1 MCMQI
6 EQSAPEVEIEGRQ
19 QLMVRRDVGRT
30 RAWNVCSLSLVSQA
44 PEVAFCGAAAIKK
57 HRVVAQLTSV
67 LHPPLH

>member
-19 QLMVRRDVGRT
+19 QLMVRRDVERT
-30 RAWNVCSLSLVSQA
+30 QTWNVSSLSLVSQT
-44 PEVAFCGAAAIKK
+44 PEVAFCVAAAIKK